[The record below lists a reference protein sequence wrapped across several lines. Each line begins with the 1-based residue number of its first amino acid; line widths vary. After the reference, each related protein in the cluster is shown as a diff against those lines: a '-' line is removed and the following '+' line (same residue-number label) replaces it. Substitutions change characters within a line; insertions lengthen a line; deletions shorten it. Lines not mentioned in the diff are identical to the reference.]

1 MSQAL
6 FAWEGFAFSHPADW
20 APVSLTGGRDEGYVR
35 LQGSKRIGG
44 QVRWRRTKGKPD
56 LQKALDG
63 YFSLLERDAKKA
75 RLPLRKES
83 DEEDGRLLY
92 RWTGQSQGRG
102 ALFAVEGRVFFVEV
116 TGGKQDSL
124 LPHCRA
130 LLESFRVA
138 SGASLEPWALFG
150 FTIHLPAGLSPA
162 TKTLQSGRTALRFL
176 PRGARIDVE
185 RYAFGTQLVQRHG
198 LEAWARGAL
207 AMRRADADEC
217 QEGLRLSAKPSPIR
231 GRTIALVRHDE
242 DANHLIAV
250 KSNFRSSKW
259 EPEWRWIA

>member
-6 FAWEGFAFSHPADW
+6 FAWEGFSFSHPDDW
-20 APVSLTGGRDEGYVR
+20 APVSLTGSREEGYIR

-44 QVRWRRTKGKPD
+44 QVRWRRTKTAPD

-83 DEEDGRLLY
+83 NEEDGRLTY
-92 RWTGQSQGRG
+92 RWTGQTQGRG
-102 ALFAVEGRVFFVEV
+102 ALFAAEGRVFFVEV

-124 LPHCRA
+124 LPHSRA
-130 LLESFRVA
+130 LLETFRVA
-138 SGASLEPWALFG
+138 QSEALEQWALFG
-150 FTIHLPAGLSPA
+150 FTIQLPPGLSPA

-185 RYAFGTQLVQRHG
+185 RYAFGTQLVERHG

-207 AMRRADADEC
+207 AMHRAKAEACD
-217 QEGLRLSAKPSPIR
+217 EGLRLAGKPNPLR
-231 GRTIALVRHDE
+231 GRTVALVRHDVE
-242 DANHLIAV
+242 SNQLIAV
-250 KSNFRSSKW
+250 KSSFKSSKW